1 MLTYLVWNFENPPQK
16 SVILLKQ
23 GSINPKM
30 THILELA
37 DKDFKVA
44 IITMLSQESKVS
56 GHFYSLFLEMV

>member
-1 MLTYLVWNFENPPQK
+1 MTDTQEERQ
-16 SVILLKQ
+16 SME
-23 GSINPKM
+23 INPKM